1 MNEHSFIFGSR
12 MRNRDE
18 NKELAIRQEAIKMIV
33 ETGLDGFSV
42 QKLAKAA
49 GVSPATIYIY
59 YKDKDDLVLQ
69 LCYEVSN
76 RMLEDSLK
84 NFDPDMPFE
93 EGLKIQWLNRSA
105 FFINNPLEVQFI
117 EHLRYTQ
124 IYHKVAEMLTNNF
137 KEVMGKFVS
146 NAIQRKELVELP
158 FEVYWSVAFAP
169 LYQMIKFHNQGKSM
183 VNEKFTL
190 NEDILLQALSLVLKA
205 LKP

>member
-105 FFINNPLEVQFI
+105 FFIDNPLEVQFI

-137 KEVMGKFVS
+137 KEVMGKFVN